1 MQSLIKLGIT
11 SKESLK
17 QAMIRVNML
26 PNDTEKSKH
35 QSYLDVSFTVYTP
48 FLNLYIKDNNRK
60 VSISTKND
68 GQAKGT

>member
-26 PNDTEKSKH
+26 PGDSDKSKH
-35 QSYLDVSFTVYTP
+35 QSYLDVRPHLFMH
-48 FLNLYIKDNNRK
+48 
-60 VSISTKND
+60 
-68 GQAKGT
+68 